1 MQADLFAVSPAPAD
15 PPALLQAGG
24 RTYRTRSTDRG
35 LAINWTGPGATQGVV
50 GQYHP
55 TEAAALAAV
64 HHIEAMRKK
73 P

>member
-1 MQADLFAVSPAPAD
+1 MQADLFAAPPSPAE

-24 RTYRTRSTDRG
+24 RTYRTRTTERG
-35 LAINWTGPGATQGVV
+35 LAINWTGPGETRGVV

-55 TEAAALAAV
+55 TEAAALAACN
-64 HHIEAMRKK
+64 HIEAKRTT